1 MTFRSAIGFC
11 AATLLTLGVVLTPVA
26 APALAPPSVPATTP
40 LYVLPAADRDV
51 VRQAQR
57 LLNQLGY
64 DAGAVDGL
72 AGPKADAAVRAFQ
85 SDSGIGET
93 GRIDAALLR
102 ALQSATRSPA
112 PAPAPRIVAAPP
124 PPTPVLSAAISRPT
138 PTPRPA
144 KDLRG
149 ETWRFIDDN
158 DGQMVLTFREDGRV
172 TGPAFADGFNWRQD
186 KDALWLTYQSPLG
199 GKVTRQGELG
209 ADGVMTGTAQSDRG
223 LGPAPRANSWTWRAE
238 RVR

>member
-11 AATLLTLGVVLTPVA
+11 AATLLTLGVALAPVA
-26 APALAPPSVPATTP
+26 APALAPPPAPTTAP
-40 LYVLPAADRDV
+40 LHVIPAADRDT

-57 LLNQLGY
+57 LLNRLGY
-64 DAGAVDGL
+64 DAGEVDGL
-72 AGPKADAAVRAFQ
+72 AGPKANAAVRAFQ
-85 SDSGIGET
+85 ADSGLGET

-102 ALQSATRSPA
+102 ALQLATRSTA
-112 PAPAPRIVAAPP
+112 PAARIVAAPP
-124 PPTPVLSAAISRPT
+124 PPTPVLSAAVSRPT
-138 PTPRPA
+138 PAPRPA
-144 KDLRG
+144 KDLSG

-158 DGQMVLTFREDGRV
+158 AGQMVLTFREDGRV

-186 KDALWLTYQSPLG
+186 SDALWLTYQSPLG
-199 GKVTRQGELG
+199 GQVTRQGELG

-223 LGPAPRANSWTWRAE
+223 PGPAPRASSWAWRAE